1 MAFLIESTGDAR
13 DLLQVFQLPADA
25 GFQVVAGRPE
35 LVRGLQDHG
44 QRVSAPYKYPRE
56 IEFVAEAPKAISGKI
71 RRVECRE
78 RDAGQ
83 A

>member
-1 MAFLIESTGDAR
+1 VTPVTYFKS
-13 DLLQVFQLPADA
+13 FQLPADA
-25 GFQVVAGRPE
+25 DFQVVAGRPE
-35 LVRGLQDHG
+35 LVRELHDHG

-78 RDAGQ
+78 REAGQ